1 MNVIHSSIIDTKQLR
16 IYLDGVEVEAT
27 NVATANS
34 EAGFVELIVRDADG
48 RPIIDREKSEIVTE
62 IKHGQ
67 VRFGIKAES

>member
-1 MNVIHSSIIDTKQLR
+1 MNVIHSTVIDTKQLR
-16 IYLDGVEVEAT
+16 IYLDGVEVEAK

-34 EAGFVELIVRDADG
+34 EAGFVEVIIRDVDG

-62 IKHGQ
+62 IKHGE